1 MAYKKNR
8 PIKVYET
15 SGTDYKRIPQIRL
28 QGKWLQELGF
38 DIGEATVADGCIV
51 AQGAVV
57 NKSFTEQNVLL
68 GGVPARQVADNVEWK
83 K

>member
-1 MAYKKNR
+1 MAFKKNR

-38 DIGEATVADGCIV
+38 DIGE
-51 AQGAVV
+51 
-57 NKSFTEQNVLL
+57 
-68 GGVPARQVADNVEWK
+68 VPLWMILMPGRYWHF
-83 K
+83 

>member
-38 DIGEATVADGCIV
+38 DIGEA
-51 AQGAVV
+51 
-57 NKSFTEQNVLL
+57 L
-68 GGVPARQVADNVEWK
+68 NVECEGGRLIITLRDEVIDEGSAYDH
-83 K
+83 